1 MGLQDRINAD
11 IMSAMKSRE
20 KEKLEALRAIKAALL
35 LEATKEGGDGTVSE
49 TSGQAILKKLHK
61 QRREA
66 AKIYSEQSRED
77 LAKDENF
84 QAGVI
89 EAYLPEQM
97 GEDEIAEV
105 IVAVISQLGA
115 VGPQDMGKV
124 MGAAMARLKGKAD
137 GSLISTM
144 VKSKLNS

>member
-1 MGLQDRINAD
+1 M
-11 IMSAMKSRE
+11 
-20 KEKLEALRAIKAALL
+20 
-35 LEATKEGGDGTVSE
+35 
-49 TSGQAILKKLHK
+49 KKLHK

-89 EAYLPEQM
+89 EAYLQEQM